1 MPALL
6 FCLDGKHLENGTFRQ
21 RWRHDN
27 LMVSWK
33 RCVFNSS
40 GLGWKKTFHPLKKRR
55 KKCISI
61 FSILVLSPVYT
72 EKLCPGEEGHPP
84 SPVNFSERLYEKKDN
99 PFTGAKSWQQRSHKL
114 WLSHLDWVDLA
125 GWAKVFIWRKVAT
138 LRGWS
143 GYPQVLAEP
152 TICSSCGW
160 LTNFVTKYG
169 KSWHRVN
176 AGRRV
181 TVLLLLPGKSFLHM
195 NGTLGLLLMEK
206 QSVEI
211 Y

>member
-1 MPALL
+1 MEKFETPALL
-6 FCLDGKHLENGTFRQ
+6 FCVDGKDLENGTFRK

-40 GLGWKKTFHPLKKRR
+40 GLGWKKDIWSFKKRR

-125 GWAKVFIWRKVAT
+125 GRAKVFIWKKVAP
-138 LRGWS
+138 LRGWPCLRKRVIRLPSSS
-143 GYPQVLAEP
+143 GRANYLFLMWMVDKFCDEIWEKLAQ
-152 TICSSCGW
+152 G
-160 LTNFVTKYG
+160 
-169 KSWHRVN
+169 
-176 AGRRV
+176 
-181 TVLLLLPGKSFLHM
+181 
-195 NGTLGLLLMEK
+195 
-206 QSVEI
+206 
-211 Y
+211 

>member
-1 MPALL
+1 MEKFETPALF
-6 FCLDGKHLENGTFRQ
+6 FCVDGKHLENGTFRE

-40 GLGWKKTFHPLKKRR
+40 GLGWKKDISSFKKRR

-114 WLSHLDWVDLA
+114 WLSHLDWVDLV
-125 GWAKVFIWRKVAT
+125 GRAKVFIWKKVAP
-138 LRGWS
+138 LRGWPYLRKRVIRLPSSS
-143 GYPQVLAEP
+143 GRANYLFLMWMVDKFCDEIWEKLAQ
-152 TICSSCGW
+152 G
-160 LTNFVTKYG
+160 
-169 KSWHRVN
+169 
-176 AGRRV
+176 
-181 TVLLLLPGKSFLHM
+181 
-195 NGTLGLLLMEK
+195 
-206 QSVEI
+206 
-211 Y
+211 